1 MRELYSKRRFRVMSS
16 LVLEL
21 QRDALDKKIDV
32 SDLLRKAKV
41 VSKKLSIGEIEDWI
55 NNELSGYPADED
67 AIPEYREI
75 TGAVKVYNPY
85 HGWQPLHFGDAD
97 LGENLSKRKISQA
110 IGELVSIANSDKS
123 GYLQVPFNQRTKNKL
138 MSLMR
143 VPLEPTLLVS
153 DAQIY
158 GILDAVR
165 NEVLNWAL
173 DLESKGIIGDGMSFS
188 KEERQAASQITY
200 QVTNNIG
207 SMENSQLQQNSAG
220 ATQTQNISIL
230 TADFSEFIQQLKSV
244 IFELGLNQQDAAE
257 LEAEVLTIEHQVA
270 SPKPKQLII
279 TESLKSVR
287 SILEGITGSVLA
299 TGLLAQLASF
309 I

>member
-1 MRELYSKRRFRVMSS
+1 MSG

-21 QRDALDKKIDV
+21 QRDALDKNIDV

-41 VSKKLSIGEIEDWI
+41 VSKKLSICEIEDWI
-55 NNELSGYPADED
+55 NNELSGYSTVED

-75 TGAVKVYNPY
+75 TGTVKVYNPY
-85 HGWQPLHFGDAD
+85 HGWQPLHFGDAY
-97 LGENLSKRKISQA
+97 LGEDLSKRKISQA
-110 IGELVSIANSDKS
+110 IGELVSIANNDKS
-123 GYLQVPFNQRTKNKL
+123 GNLQVPFNQHTKNKL
-138 MSLMR
+138 MSFMEI
-143 VPLEPTLLVS
+143 PLEPTLLVNNS
-153 DAQIY
+153 QVY
-158 GILDAVR
+158 GVLDAVR

-188 KEERQAASQITY
+188 KEEKQVASQITY

-220 ATQTQNISIL
+220 ATQTQNISQS
-230 TADFSEFIQQLKSV
+230 TADLTEFIQQLKSA
-244 IFELGLNQQDAAE
+244 IHDLGLNQQDAAE
-257 LEAEVLTIEHQVA
+257 LEAELLTIEHQVA

-279 TESLKSVR
+279 TESLKSAR
-287 SILEGITGSVLA
+287 SILEGITGSILA
-299 TGLLAQLASF
+299 TGLLAQLANF